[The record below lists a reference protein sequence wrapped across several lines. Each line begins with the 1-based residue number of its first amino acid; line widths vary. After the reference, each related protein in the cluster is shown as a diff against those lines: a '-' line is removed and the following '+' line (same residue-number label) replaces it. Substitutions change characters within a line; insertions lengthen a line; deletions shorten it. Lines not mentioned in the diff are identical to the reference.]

1 MSYFMLDN
9 KISIFG
15 DREHVSQ
22 GLKAMALNPT
32 PHPGNDL
39 EKALCSACFHPNK
52 M

>member
-1 MSYFMLDN
+1 MLDN

-15 DREHVSQ
+15 DREHVGQ

-32 PHPGNDL
+32 PHPVNDL